1 MGIALDQ
8 FPAHIRAQIDPQ
20 MPQALLPGVT
30 PEARRK
36 AIAKDEREIQKQ
48 IAGYLRLIGAYY
60 VQSRTDRK
68 TTNQTGTPDFIVLWK
83 GQVHFWEVK
92 CPWSPKLR
100 PEQTQARMS
109 IEGNLGQ
116 WRLITGLADA
126 QAALK
131 SVDADGFGSAQGRS
145 PSASPEAQSDE
156 SKYGQSLPDTQGC
169 AKG

>member
-1 MGIALDQ
+1 MITIDQ

-20 MPQALLPGVT
+20 MPTALLPGVT
-30 PEARRK
+30 NEARNK
-36 AIAKDEREIQKQ
+36 AIAKDERAIQKQ

-60 VQSRTDRK
+60 VQSRMDRR

-100 PEQTQARMS
+100 PEQTQAKMS
-109 IEGNLGQ
+109 IEDNLGN
-116 WRLITGLADA
+116 WLLITSLAQA

-131 SVDADGFGSAQGRS
+131 SLKA
-145 PSASPEAQSDE
+145 
-156 SKYGQSLPDTQGC
+156 L
-169 AKG
+169 